1 MFTQLEFQRSFLCD
15 SRKILCVGV
24 WLATLSLLSLTSCAP
39 PAPPEVKPAEAPAA
53 NNEFLKEI
61 DTELDLTLRHRRLNT
76 DDHGAW
82 QILHGVLA
90 YSRAF
95 PIEVGRGGPL
105 KPALQFGMDGGKIH
119 GWTFQP
125 GDVLDAKTNRVGLRA
140 IVEPGTRKGQG
151 HPDQWLAI
159 MSQCDVPISQKLIV
173 NGREFGLQDLIDQ
186 ILLDVPYNTN
196 REWSWTLSGLT
207 KYLPTSAT
215 WKASDG
221 QMWSIERLVALEVEQ
236 EINSSACGGTHR
248 LMGMAIAIKRHKA
261 AGGTM
266 TPIWQQAERVVQEH
280 IARALEYQNPDGS
293 FSANYLRR
301 PGTSSDVAQVLAAS
315 GHVLEFLTVA
325 MSDEQLRQPAVAR
338 GVQHMCRLLRET
350 RHVALECGALYHA
363 VHGVVLYRQRIFGP
377 REFSMES

>member
-1 MFTQLEFQRSFLCD
+1 MSKPLKYQRYFLSN
-15 SRKILCVGV
+15 SRQTFRWSGV
-24 WLATLSLLSLTSCAP
+24 VLALTLTGLSSCTP
-39 PAPPEVKPAEAPAA
+39 PAPPVEKPAEAPTA
-53 NNEFLKEI
+53 NEAFLREI

-90 YSRAF
+90 YSREF
-95 PIEVGRGGPL
+95 PIEIGRGGPL
-105 KPALQFGMDGGKIH
+105 KPALQFGIDGGKIN

-125 GDVLDAKTNRVGLRA
+125 GDVLDPKTNRIGLRA

-159 MSQCDVPISQKLIV
+159 MSQCDVPIDQKLIV
-173 NGREFGLQDLIDQ
+173 NGREFTLRDLIDQ

-221 QMWSIERLVALEVEQ
+221 QTWSIERLVALEVEQ

-248 LMGMAIAIKRHKA
+248 LMGMAVALKRHKA

-266 TPIWQQAERVVQEH
+266 TPVWQQAERIVQEN

-325 MSDEQLRQPAVAR
+325 MTDEQLRQPAVAR
-338 GVQHMCRLLRET
+338 GVQHTCHLLRET
-350 RHVALECGALYHA
+350 RQVALECGALYHA
-363 VHGVVLYRQRIFGP
+363 VHGVVLYRQRIFGKKQ
-377 REFSMES
+377 